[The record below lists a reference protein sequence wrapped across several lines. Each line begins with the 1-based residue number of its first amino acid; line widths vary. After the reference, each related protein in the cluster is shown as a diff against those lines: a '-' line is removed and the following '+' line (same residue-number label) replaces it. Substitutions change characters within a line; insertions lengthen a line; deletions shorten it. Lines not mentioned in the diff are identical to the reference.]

1 MGFYVAIVLVA
12 ALVAIDDE
20 QHRLPTLAIIWGTT
34 IGLALAH
41 LFAFRLA
48 SRLVGS
54 GEVGPDDG
62 ALALAQLAGA
72 ATVAILASIP
82 VLLFDTSVELDAT
95 RLVLVGSIGV
105 AAYAIGRGSG
115 AGRMRALLFAGG
127 VLVLGVAVALFKN
140 YLAGH

>member
-1 MGFYVAIVLVA
+1 MAFYVAIVLVA

-20 QHRLPTLAIIWGTT
+20 EHRLPTLAIIWGTT
-34 IGLALAH
+34 IGLAVAH

-54 GEVGPDDG
+54 GRIGPNEG
-62 ALALAQLAGA
+62 SLALAQLAGA
-72 ATVAILASIP
+72 AAVAMLATVP
-82 VLLFDTSVELDAT
+82 VLLFDSSAELDMT
-95 RLVLVGSIGV
+95 RLVLVGSIGL
-105 AAYAIGRGSG
+105 AAYAVGRSSG
-115 AGRMRALLFAGG
+115 AGRMRSLLFAGG